1 MKEQLESNAFTKY
14 AAGLM
19 DKEELTKLENWL
31 KENPQFMN
39 TLAFIQQQVNAM
51 PLEPSLQSSNR

>member
-39 TLAFIQQQVNAM
+39 TLAFIQQQVNSM
-51 PLEPSLQSSNR
+51 PIEHQMLTASR